1 MRMSKDEEERVDY
14 ECHRAKIENETAK
27 KSFNARLVA
36 ISHGS
41 EDRKEKGTR

>member
-1 MRMSKDEEERVDY
+1 MIKDEEERVDY
-14 ECHRAKIENETAK
+14 ECHKAKIENETT
-27 KSFNARLVA
+27 KSFNAGLVA